1 MICVIGMGRGWFES
15 PPATARSHVPLHA
28 SSADAGLFYRTRP
41 LICSAPRNAK
51 LERCLFDVDTL
62 AQAVMRAV
70 RDGDA
75 AALEGYW
82 TRRRRT
88 CGTIRSSAP
97 G

>member
-1 MICVIGMGRGWFES
+1 MAGFIGIRITPS
-15 PPATARSHVPLHA
+15 LNVA
-28 SSADAGLFYRTRP
+28 
-41 LICSAPRNAK
+41 
-51 LERCLFDVDTL
+51 LFDVDTL